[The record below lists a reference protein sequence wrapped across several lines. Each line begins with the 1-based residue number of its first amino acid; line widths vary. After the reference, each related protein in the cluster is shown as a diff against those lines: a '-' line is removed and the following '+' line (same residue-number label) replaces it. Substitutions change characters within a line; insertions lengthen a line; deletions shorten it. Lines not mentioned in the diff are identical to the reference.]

1 MLCNL
6 FCIRFAGSFTYR
18 YFYSSSA
25 IHDFDQLNKESNSK
39 QDLFK
44 QVLCM
49 TAEQKNFSPRFKAS
63 CLRPVAIRI
72 CMKRIFDNS
81 IMSLCLSIY
90 CQVTIA
96 PKSTQ
101 NILGPTL
108 LNTANVLEWFAELC
122 NLRCGKSRKK

>member
-1 MLCNL
+1 
-6 FCIRFAGSFTYR
+6 
-18 YFYSSSA
+18 
-25 IHDFDQLNKESNSK
+25 
-39 QDLFK
+39 
-44 QVLCM
+44 M

-101 NILGPTL
+101 TILGPTL
-108 LNTANVLEWFAELC
+108 LNTANVFRVLGNSAIFGG
-122 NLRCGKSRKK
+122 GKAVKNEENDALLHYL

>member
-1 MLCNL
+1 MAAKWFNSLETNSNDCY
-6 FCIRFAGSFTYR
+6 T
-18 YFYSSSA
+18 
-25 IHDFDQLNKESNSK
+25 KE
-39 QDLFK
+39 F
-44 QVLCM
+44 
-49 TAEQKNFSPRFKAS
+49 FSRFKAG

-101 NILGPTL
+101 NILGPFWTL
-108 LNTANVLEWFAELC
+108 QMFKGFFSDLGNSAIFMGEKL
-122 NLRCGKSRKK
+122 

>member
-1 MLCNL
+1 
-6 FCIRFAGSFTYR
+6 
-18 YFYSSSA
+18 
-25 IHDFDQLNKESNSK
+25 
-39 QDLFK
+39 
-44 QVLCM
+44 M

-108 LNTANVLEWFAELC
+108 LNTANVFNIVQALI
-122 NLRCGKSRKK
+122 NLICQVIG